1 MANPKFNREI
11 KDRVE
16 VSLPLAFRRVED
28 PLLGASLFS
37 ALLDGEVAVM
47 DEGLLH
53 GRSDIEKGIRW
64 KAQSRAEIPNAH
76 HYRVA
81 WIAVRGGGTDAA
93 YHGVTISEFFIDRP
107 QRLGAKDL
115 PAQVNAMSRALAGQ
129 VEVTAL
135 PDPLRRALGALL
147 QERGAHSWANSSA
160 ELRAAFA

>member
-1 MANPKFNREI
+1 MANPKFNRAI

-37 ALLDGEVAVM
+37 ALLDGESAVM

-64 KAQSRAEIPNAH
+64 KAASRDEIPGAH

-81 WIAVRGGGTDAA
+81 WIAVRGGGAAAA
-93 YHGVTISEFFIDRP
+93 YLGVTVSEFFIDRP
-107 QRLGAKDL
+107 RRLGAKDL

-129 VEVTAL
+129 VEVAEL

-147 QERGAHSWANSSA
+147 QERGAHSWANSPA